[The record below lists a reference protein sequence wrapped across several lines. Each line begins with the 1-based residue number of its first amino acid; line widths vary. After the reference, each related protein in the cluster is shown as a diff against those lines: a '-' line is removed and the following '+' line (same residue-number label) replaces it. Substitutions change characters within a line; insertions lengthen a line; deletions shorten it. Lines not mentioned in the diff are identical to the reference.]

1 MKENQIPL
9 LGLTLKTIVAHTFTY
24 FLVGLVASTVFN
36 YAADFSRPELSSY
49 MRQIGD
55 PIIALGAALQPIRGI
70 LFALAFYPL
79 REILFK
85 RKNGWLVMWWLLVA
99 LGILSTFGPASGSV
113 EGAIYT
119 KLPIRDQFLSGGMLE
134 ILAQSFLFSR
144 LLYYWVN
151 HPEKRWLSWLLGI
164 LFVLIVLMS
173 MMGYMAATA
182 MLIVPR
188 LRLIKPSSGTSIK
201 GE

>member
-1 MKENQIPL
+1 MNEPQITLP
-9 LGLTLKTIVAHTFTY
+9 GLTFKAIVSHTLTY

-36 YAADFSRPELSSY
+36 YAADFSRPELTAY

-55 PIIALGAALQPIRGI
+55 PVIALGPALQPLRGI

-79 REILFK
+79 REILFGK
-85 RKNGWLVMWWLLVA
+85 KNGWLITWWLLVA

-119 KLPIRDQFLSGGMLE
+119 RLPLVDQFLSGGMLE
-134 ILAQSFLFSR
+134 ILTQSLLFSA

-151 HPEKRWLSWLLGI
+151 HPERRWLNWLLGI
-164 LFVLIVLMS
+164 LFVLVILMS
-173 MMGYMAATA
+173 ALGYLAATGA
-182 MLIVPR
+182 LPVPA
-188 LRLIKPSSGTSIK
+188 
-201 GE
+201 